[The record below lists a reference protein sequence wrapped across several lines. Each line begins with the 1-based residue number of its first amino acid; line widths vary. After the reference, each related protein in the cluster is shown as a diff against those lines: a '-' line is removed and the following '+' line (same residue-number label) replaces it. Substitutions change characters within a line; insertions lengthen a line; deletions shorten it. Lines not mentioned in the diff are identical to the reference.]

1 MSPPRDIKT
10 AKVFDVIFHP
20 DTYRMG
26 ESNKNFMDLLRD
38 TALDAIKSNWN
49 GSKYFNSHAC
59 AEDIAYAGGWS
70 L

>member
-49 GSKYFNSHAC
+49 GSKYFNSN
-59 AEDIAYAGGWS
+59 AGGWS
-70 L
+70 Q